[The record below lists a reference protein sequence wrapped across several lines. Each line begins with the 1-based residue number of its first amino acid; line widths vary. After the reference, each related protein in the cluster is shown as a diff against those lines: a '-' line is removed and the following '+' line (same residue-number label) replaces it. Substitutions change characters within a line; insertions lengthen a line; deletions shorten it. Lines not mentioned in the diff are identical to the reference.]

1 MIRVLQ
7 FICPSG
13 LFGAEMWILAL
24 AKHLDPQEVGCRLA
38 VSHESPS
45 QNLELFEKFAEL
57 GLSADKIR
65 MRGRF
70 DLRAIAKLKSLL
82 QQERIDVLH
91 THGYKSDILG
101 LLAARM
107 AGVRVVA
114 TPHGFENVN
123 DFKLQLFIK
132 LGGLALRHCDR
143 VAPLSEELVEDMV
156 RIGVPEPKTRLI
168 RNGVDLQEVNQEM
181 DRPGEPNFRSI
192 TEKSIGYVG
201 QLSHRKNLGA
211 MIDAFDLLCRD
222 HDNLRLVL
230 VGDGPKRIELE
241 KKASALEC
249 GDRIMFLG
257 FRSDR
262 LRVIRELDL
271 FCMTSSLEGIPRSL
285 MESMAIG
292 VPVAA
297 FDIPGVEEL
306 VVDGETGLLAPFG
319 DIQALKGCW
328 ERLLF
333 NKELASTLAK
343 NAQAHVTREFS
354 AKRMAEEYTQLYR
367 EMVSSDVPPAKHR
380 L

>member
-1 MIRVLQ
+1 
-7 FICPSG
+7 
-13 LFGAEMWILAL
+13 
-24 AKHLDPQEVGCRLA
+24 
-38 VSHESPS
+38 
-45 QNLELFEKFAEL
+45 
-57 GLSADKIR
+57 
-65 MRGRF
+65 
-70 DLRAIAKLKSLL
+70 
-82 QQERIDVLH
+82 
-91 THGYKSDILG
+91 
-101 LLAARM
+101 
-107 AGVRVVA
+107 
-114 TPHGFENVN
+114 
-123 DFKLQLFIK
+123 
-132 LGGLALRHCDR
+132 
-143 VAPLSEELVEDMV
+143 MV